1 MSMGRASYMQES
13 VCRLALLSEFDH
25 QIRAGHRSESMSSR
39 EFQRQLRAPQQIWPG
54 EFVGK
59 CSVRSLKFN
68 EPARNA
74 QCRKARN
81 SHFSAL
87 KPLRLCLVKGSS
99 ITHIT
104 SDLDIM
110 DSSKRKRSRLACKPC
125 RDRKRKCDGNEPC
138 ITCTDWG
145 YVCYYEARDAR
156 RRSSRGIGAA
166 ATPSRGPAA
175 VAKSSQQSV
184 MPPVATSIDSE
195 QSDNRGVVR
204 RLEANSGAAFVRKL
218 GLKIDPTKAPKLNLF
233 GWNVGARKLSS
244 PVADDFLPPL
254 PITEITSLSHMKSLA
269 ETYFD
274 QVDPCYGFI
283 DHAEYYGQLDRRW
296 ASPVATYW
304 LYDSVLAGV
313 AALGCVFS
321 QHNATITELH
331 LVRLAQSNL
340 DNAQLSGP
348 PSMHLLTGWTL
359 RTVYLRITDSP
370 YATWIASCTLMHLVE
385 ASGLHPQTQAPSL
398 LVPSTQL
405 CDADIAKR
413 LVGVAHHLNAWSS
426 FDLGLRRVS
435 FDLPSLP
442 SPREGDYTAEVLS
455 LLPVSLS
462 LDPNSSKQE
471 TDLIETLS
479 NVLNGSHT
487 MPPSVMAQCNLTLCI
502 LRRIHSQNLELPF
515 LLAERVLSLLRMGL
529 ECARRMTTDCHPW
542 HQVAN
547 VPFNMICILLT
558 MDTRGSLALLPEAMQ
573 TLFLVRSNYDTDTM
587 REACST
593 ACLLVRLHQQR
604 RRDDIHILTEALK
617 EHGQQTDF
625 RTSPLPDISPSAE
638 DYSWLGALVADMPGL
653 QRVDFDQ
660 FLNADLIDD
669 LSFPGR

>member
-1 MSMGRASYMQES
+1 M
-13 VCRLALLSEFDH
+13 
-25 QIRAGHRSESMSSR
+25 
-39 EFQRQLRAPQQIWPG
+39 API
-54 EFVGK
+54 
-59 CSVRSLKFN
+59 
-68 EPARNA
+68 
-74 QCRKARN
+74 
-81 SHFSAL
+81 
-87 KPLRLCLVKGSS
+87 
-99 ITHIT
+99 
-104 SDLDIM
+104 
-110 DSSKRKRSRLACKPC
+110 
-125 RDRKRKCDGNEPC
+125 
-138 ITCTDWG
+138 
-145 YVCYYEARDAR
+145 
-156 RRSSRGIGAA
+156 
-166 ATPSRGPAA
+166 
-175 VAKSSQQSV
+175 
-184 MPPVATSIDSE
+184 ATSIDSE
-195 QSDNRGVVR
+195 QSHNRGVVR

-233 GWNVGARKLSS
+233 GWNVGARELSS
-244 PVADDFLPPL
+244 PVSKGLLPPL
-254 PITEITSLSHMKSLA
+254 AITEITSLSHMKSLA

-283 DHAEYYGQLDRRW
+283 DRAEYSGQLDIRW
-296 ASPVATYW
+296 ASPVATDS

-321 QHNATITELH
+321 QRIATITELH
-331 LVRLAQSNL
+331 LVRLARCSL
-340 DNAQLSGP
+340 DCAHLSGP

-359 RTVYLRITDSP
+359 RTIYLRITDSP
-370 YATWIASCTLMHLVE
+370 YATWVASCTLMHLVE

-398 LVPSTQL
+398 LVPSTQQ

-479 NVLNGSHT
+479 NVLEGSHT

-502 LRRIHSQNLELPF
+502 LRRIHAQNLELPCV
-515 LLAERVLSLLRMGL
+515 LSERVLTLLRKGL
-529 ECARRMTTDCHPW
+529 ACARSMTTDCHPW

-573 TLFLVRSNYDTDTM
+573 TLFLVKSNYDTETM

-617 EHGQQTDF
+617 ERGQQPDF
-625 RTSPLPDISPSAE
+625 GVSPLPDISPSAE
-638 DYSWLGALVADMPGL
+638 HYSWLGALVADMPGL

-660 FLNADLIDD
+660 FLNAELIDD
-669 LSFPGR
+669 LSFPGT

>member
-1 MSMGRASYMQES
+1 
-13 VCRLALLSEFDH
+13 
-25 QIRAGHRSESMSSR
+25 
-39 EFQRQLRAPQQIWPG
+39 
-54 EFVGK
+54 
-59 CSVRSLKFN
+59 
-68 EPARNA
+68 
-74 QCRKARN
+74 
-81 SHFSAL
+81 
-87 KPLRLCLVKGSS
+87 
-99 ITHIT
+99 
-104 SDLDIM
+104 M
-110 DSSKRKRSRLACKPC
+110 DSSKRRRSRLACKPC

-145 YVCYYEARDAR
+145 YNCYYEARDAR
-156 RRSSRGIGAA
+156 RRSSRGIAAA
-166 ATPSRGPAA
+166 ATPSRGPATELT
-175 VAKSSQQSV
+175 SSHPNFV
-184 MPPVATSIDSE
+184 PPVATSIDSE

-244 PVADDFLPPL
+244 PVADEFSPPL
-254 PITEITSLSHMKSLA
+254 PITEITSLSHMRSLA
-269 ETYFD
+269 QSYFE

-283 DHAEYYGQLDRRW
+283 DHAEFFDQLDRRW
-296 ASPVATYW
+296 ASPVATNL

-321 QHNATITELH
+321 QRNATITELH
-331 LVRLAQSNL
+331 LVRLARCNL
-340 DNAQLSGP
+340 DNAHLSGP

-370 YATWIASCTLMHLVE
+370 YATWVASCTLMHLVE
-385 ASGLHPQTQAPSL
+385 ASGLHPQSQAPSL
-398 LVPSTQL
+398 LVPSTQQ
-405 CDADIAKR
+405 CDADMARR
-413 LVGVAHHLNAWSS
+413 LVGVAHHLNAWTS

-471 TDLIETLS
+471 TDLTETLS

-502 LRRIHSQNLELPF
+502 LRRIHTQNLELPST
-515 LLAERVLSLLRMGL
+515 LTERVLALLRKGL
-529 ECARRMTTDCHPW
+529 ECARSMTTNCHPW

-573 TLFLVRSNYDTDTM
+573 TLFLVASNYDTETM
-587 REACST
+587 REACS
-593 ACLLVRLHQQR
+593 AARLLVLLHQQR
-604 RRDDIHILTEALK
+604 RRDDMHVLAEALK
-617 EHGQQTDF
+617 GRGQQQDF
-625 RTSPLPDISPSAE
+625 DISPLPDVSPSAE

-660 FLNADLIDD
+660 FLNANLIDD
-669 LSFPGR
+669 LSFIGR

>member
-1 MSMGRASYMQES
+1 
-13 VCRLALLSEFDH
+13 
-25 QIRAGHRSESMSSR
+25 
-39 EFQRQLRAPQQIWPG
+39 
-54 EFVGK
+54 
-59 CSVRSLKFN
+59 
-68 EPARNA
+68 
-74 QCRKARN
+74 
-81 SHFSAL
+81 
-87 KPLRLCLVKGSS
+87 
-99 ITHIT
+99 
-104 SDLDIM
+104 M

-125 RDRKRKCDGNEPC
+125 RDRKRKCDGSEPC

-145 YVCYYEARDAR
+145 YDCYYETRNAR
-156 RRSSRGIGAA
+156 RRSSRGNAAA

-175 VAKSSQQSV
+175 ELASFQLSV
-184 MPPVATSIDSE
+184 VPPAATSIDSE
-195 QSDNRGVVR
+195 QSANRGVVR

-233 GWNVGARKLSS
+233 GWNVGARNLSS
-244 PVADDFLPPL
+244 PVADESSTPL
-254 PITEITSLSHMKSLA
+254 PITEIASLSHMRSLA
-269 ETYFD
+269 QPYFD

-283 DHAEYYGQLDRRW
+283 DRVEYFNQLDRRW
-296 ASPVATYW
+296 ASPVATNLL

-321 QHNATITELH
+321 QRNATITELH
-331 LVRLAQSNL
+331 LVRLARFNL
-340 DNAQLSGP
+340 DNIHLSGP

-370 YATWIASCTLMHLVE
+370 YATWVASCTLMHLVE
-385 ASGLHPQTQAPSL
+385 ASGLHPQTQASSL
-398 LVPSTQL
+398 LVPSTQQ
-405 CDADIAKR
+405 CDADIARR
-413 LVGVAHHLNAWSS
+413 LVGVAHHLNAWTS

-471 TDLIETLS
+471 TALTETLA
-479 NVLNGSHT
+479 NVLDGSHT

-502 LRRIHSQNLELPF
+502 LRRIHTQNLELSST
-515 LLAERVLSLLRMGL
+515 LAERVLALLRKGL
-529 ECARRMTTDCHPW
+529 DCARSMTTNCHPW

-547 VPFNMICILLT
+547 VPFNMICVLLT
-558 MDTRGSLALLPEAMQ
+558 MDTRGSLALLPQAMQ
-573 TLFLVRSNYDTDTM
+573 TLFQVASDYDTETM

-593 ACLLVRLHQQR
+593 ARLLVLLHQQR
-604 RRDDIHILTEALK
+604 RRDDMHVLAEALK
-617 EHGQQTDF
+617 GRGQEQDF
-625 RTSPLPDISPSAE
+625 GTPPLADVSPSAE
-638 DYSWLGALVADMPGL
+638 EYSWLGALVADMPGL

-669 LSFPGR
+669 LSYLGR